1 MMNVSSSKL
10 LSRLSGTVFV
20 SFLAWFRTWFR
31 TWFRAW
37 SPVLF
42 CAVLSFSATAQTLP
56 EGATAN
62 KDKCLGYEME
72 YKKYPKPVIAKVQAD
87 MYQLYHQDADWKHD
101 AGLKGKPLND
111 GILGPITWSWMQR
124 FCKNFALDIN
134 ADVVSAFPIRAS
146 AMADFS
152 TRFNDAAITLVSKPF
167 AQWSASHHQACNL
180 DVQQTLAQGSDD
192 ALLALVRCY
201 LEGEQKKPEPKATVA
216 AQPVVPHTLYVLRED
231 DFAVMA
237 EASASAKTITKAI
250 EAIQGKEFADKAAAS
265 AALAVL
271 LAKIPP
277 AESKTVSDAIMAQLA
292 AKTRYVITDQVLNT
306 LNQQGISDALFDGLK
321 ALPEKSFADQAAL
334 KKAISAVIAQANS
347 AVAEVAAE
355 IKQSQETS
363 STPGQAAAATAGS
376 TPVNAERLL
385 LQIQLLSQQDYWAVT
400 KINSANIPALQ
411 GPAAAPVAA
420 QVIELLQDLKDRE
433 YPEGELL
440 HLAIKNKILKASDIC
455 KQDKS
460 NAIDKTLDKPNMNEI
475 KEYLQKVI
483 QPGDLTE
490 KYCTEN
496 YYAKLDKY
504 YDESLRKG
512 IEKVYSE
519 PMPEYKHEPILW
531 SGASKDCG
539 CVPAEIQTM
548 AYGIFPYWETADRP
562 LSFDFSTFS
571 RVAYFGLTLSNS
583 GKLQQINSKGDNL
596 LKDNSE
602 KAKAFIREARRYG
615 SKVDWILEK
624 EFAAAPE
631 LQNDA
636 ALQIFY
642 SNLQT
647 EIVNLL
653 GTPLNDVE
661 SRLRPWLSFG
671 LASQPLNGDGVTLY
685 FKNYPNTAAA
695 KEKFDEFFKSLKEQL
710 KQLDDVHNKLG
721 VEKNITYVNIMLNKT
736 NFLSEATVF
745 NREHLDSLVQAD
757 NWAEKNLSIVEIQDR
772 VRTMLVLIMEDPYY
786 TSLDEIYAVTTST
799 DRSIIAPLMFSD
811 YSQMD
816 TSMEHKGQSVD
827 ERKKRLAYVHESFGG
842 GAFWPMV
849 QYEKSSDGK
858 DYKEFNNYIGKHF
871 SPGYTESFWNETL
884 CAYRW
889 ALIYTMN
896 LWLLLAFVYLITF
909 FYLFPHRC
917 RNLPGLLRWLQH
929 PLTVVAIILPPIVL
943 WGYLL
948 LVDPGFSLLNLS
960 SVFCLL
966 LLGLAIWAGVD
977 AVKALQQQKPNR
989 NLLHYQK
996 MATVPKPETGD
1007 SPVDEPDENSEDD
1020 YK

>member
-10 LSRLSGTVFV
+10 LSQLSGT
-20 SFLAWFRTWFR
+20 LLL
-31 TWFRAW
+31 
-37 SPVLF
+37 LF
-42 CAVLSFSATAQTLP
+42 SLVANSQSLP
-56 EGATAN
+56 EGAIAN

-134 ADVVSAFPIRAS
+134 ANVVAAFPPRADEIAS
-146 AMADFS
+146 FS
-152 TRFNDAAITLVSKPF
+152 TRFNEAAFTLISKPF
-167 AQWSASHHQACNL
+167 AQWSVSHHTACNL
-180 DVQQTLAQGSDD
+180 DVQQTLAHGNDD
-192 ALLALVRCY
+192 ALQALVRCY
-201 LEGEQKKPEPKATVA
+201 LEGEQKKPEPAAAVA
-216 AQPVVPHTLYVLRED
+216 SKPVIPHTLYVLRED
-231 DFAVMA
+231 DFALMA
-237 EASASAKTITKAI
+237 EASASAKIIINAI
-250 EAIQGKEFADKAAAS
+250 EGLQGKEFADKPAAQAE
-265 AALAVL
+265 LNKL
-271 LAKIPP
+271 LAGVPVE
-277 AESKTVSDAIMAQLA
+277 ESKMLADAIIAQLEP
-292 AKTRYVITDQVLNT
+292 KTRYVITDQLLNT
-306 LNQQGISDALFDGLK
+306 LNQQGISDALFDALK
-321 ALPEKSFADQAAL
+321 NLPEKSFNDQTTL
-334 KKAISAVIAQANS
+334 KKTITAVIEKVNAIPVTNVAVNS
-347 AVAEVAAE
+347 ATGTETNTASHAEPNATTNTKNNHSEAEPNAPAAQPP
-355 IKQSQETS
+355 I
-363 STPGQAAAATAGS
+363 
-376 TPVNAERLL
+376 NAERVV
-385 LQIQLLSQQDYWAVT
+385 LQIQLLSQQDYLVAN
-400 KINSANIPALQ
+400 KITVANIPLSQ
-411 GPAAAPVAA
+411 GPIVAPI
-420 QVIELLQDLKDRE
+420 IELLQDLKDRE

-460 NAIDKTLDKPNMNEI
+460 NAVDKTLDKPNINEI
-475 KEYLQKVI
+475 RQYLQKAI
-483 QPGDLTE
+483 EPGDLTD

-496 YYAKLDKY
+496 YYAKLNKY
-504 YDESLRKG
+504 YDEHVRAN
-512 IEKVYSE
+512 IERIYSE

-531 SGASKDCG
+531 SGAAKDCG

-548 AYGIFPYWETADRP
+548 AYGIFPYWKITDKP
-562 LSFDFSTFS
+562 LSYDFSTFS
-571 RVAYFGLTLSNS
+571 RVSYFGLTLSNG
-583 GKLQQINSKGDNL
+583 GKLQQINSKGENL
-596 LKDNSE
+596 LKDNTD

-624 EFAAAPE
+624 EFSTAPE

-642 SNLQT
+642 SNLET
-647 EIVNLL
+647 EIINLL
-653 GTPLNDVE
+653 GTPLMDAE
-661 SRLRPWLSFG
+661 SRLRPLLSFG
-671 LASQPLNGDGVTLY
+671 LTNHPLNGDGVTLY
-685 FKNYPNTAAA
+685 FKNYPQSSAARD
-695 KEKFDEFFKSLKEQL
+695 KFDEFFKSLKGKLRE
-710 KQLDDVHNKLG
+710 LDEKRNYLR
-721 VEKNITYVNIMLNKT
+721 VEKHTTYVNIMLNKSS
-736 NFLSEATVF
+736 FLGDSNTF
-745 NREHLDSLVQAD
+745 NREHLDSLTQAD
-757 NWAEKNLSIVEIQDR
+757 DWAEKNLSIVEIQDR

-842 GAFWPMV
+842 GTFWPMV
-849 QYEKSSDGK
+849 EYENSSDGK

-889 ALIYTMN
+889 TLIYIMN
-896 LWLLLAFVYLITF
+896 VWLLLAFIYLITL

-929 PLTVVAIILPPIVL
+929 PLTVVALILPPIAL
-943 WGYLL
+943 WGYLIL
-948 LVDPGFSLLNLS
+948 MDPVFSFLNLS

-966 LLGLAIWAGVD
+966 LLALAIWAGVD

-996 MATVPKPETGD
+996 MATVPAAEPTD
-1007 SPVDEPDENSEDD
+1007 SVTDEHDENSEDD